1 MITTISY
8 YGMSPFNIMYIFIRK
23 VDIPFFT
30 FIIYLFK
37 IGLCSTFSLYFFNYK
52 YGKSKSH
59 IIFALLYAFCGY
71 CVIYYFHLMWLDVV
85 YMTPLVLIGIN
96 KLIADKPLMYIITL
110 SLSIIFNFYIAYM
123 LYIFCVL
130 YFIYELLIKYNIRNF
145 QSYKN
150 IILKFIKSSVLAIGI
165 SCIIIIIIIIP
176 VIYGLS
182 KVSRIQSQIENVYLG
197 YENLFASLKHNFF
210 KQLQIGNYSSEYI
223 WFNYPPLY
231 TGLISTILGF
241 GYFFNKRIPKKEKKL
256 SLFIIIIFIISVT
269 LTIPNIVWNGFIY
282 PNGYNG

>member
-1 MITTISY
+1 MKKNYVYLLAFFVPIIIILGYTIYQEIKLNHNFFSNGETFIVGDLHQQYISIYSNIKDILQGNASLFYSFNKDIGNEMITTISY

-165 SCIIIIIIIIP
+165 SCIII
-176 VIYGLS
+176 
-182 KVSRIQSQIENVYLG
+182 
-197 YENLFASLKHNFF
+197 
-210 KQLQIGNYSSEYI
+210 
-223 WFNYPPLY
+223 
-231 TGLISTILGF
+231 
-241 GYFFNKRIPKKEKKL
+241 
-256 SLFIIIIFIISVT
+256 
-269 LTIPNIVWNGFIY
+269 
-282 PNGYNG
+282 